1 MTKRFETFIST
12 WKLAALSGVVTL
24 GVALSPY
31 MAQAQDAPSFADI
44 DQNVDGVVSEDEFL
58 AAMPEATADT
68 FASADVN
75 GDTVL
80 TQDEYEAMAAMM
92 Q

>member
-1 MTKRFETFIST
+1 MTVRLNTLLNLAKTAALGGALAVGGA
-12 WKLAALSGVVTL
+12 LAAN
-24 GVALSPY
+24 A
-31 MAQAQDAPSFADI
+31 MEAPGFSDV
-44 DQNVDGVVSEDEFL
+44 DTNVDGVVSQEEFL

-68 FASADVN
+68 FVSADVN

-80 TQDEYEAMAAMM
+80 TQDEYETMAAMM